1 VSRSNADAVREYIA
15 KQEEH
20 HRRVTFQEE
29 FIAFLKRHGIA
40 YDERYIWE

>member
-1 VSRSNADAVREYIA
+1 VVKYIRD
-15 KQEEH
+15 QDQH
-20 HRRVTFQEE
+20 HRKVSFQVE

>member
-1 VSRSNADAVREYIA
+1 MRSQVKMFRAPEGRQTMAS
-15 KQEEH
+15 
-20 HRRVTFQEE
+20 FQEE